1 MRRHGY
7 IRYYRQRVPLLTPTQ
22 KGHILLTLLLLGL
35 LALIIQ
41 ASSFLKQLSR
51 EIALSDAI
59 DLTTITI
66 NETIHRK
73 MAESNFDD
81 NYFVSFEKD
90 NEGNITAIST
100 NMARVNSFSS
110 EVLSEIVRSCAN
122 GELNIRVPVGNLM
135 GSNILLGKGPEV
147 PVDIIMLTSS
157 YTDFRNE
164 LVSAGINQTKHQ
176 IILEV
181 VVDIDV
187 LLPWETSNTRVVSET
202 LIAETVVVGRVPET
216 YVNTE

>member
-1 MRRHGY
+1 MRRRGH
-7 IRYYRQRVPLLTPTQ
+7 IRYHKRQYPLLTPTQ
-22 KGHILLTLLLLGL
+22 KGHILLTVLLLGL
-35 LALIIQ
+35 LALLIQ

-59 DLTTITI
+59 DLITVAI
-66 NETIHRK
+66 NETINRK
-73 MAESNFDD
+73 MSEGSYDD
-81 NYFVSFEKD
+81 SYFVNFEKD
-90 NEGNITAIST
+90 NEGKITAIST
-100 NMARVNSFSS
+100 HMARVNTFSS
-110 EVLSEIVRSCAN
+110 EVLSDIVRSCAN
-122 GELNIRVPVGNLM
+122 GELNIRVPVGNLL
-135 GSNILLGKGPEV
+135 GSNLLLGKGPEV

-202 LIAETVVVGRVPET
+202 LIAETVIVGDVPDT
-216 YVNTE
+216 YLNTE